1 MTGRPDNL
9 KPWKPGQSG
18 NPGGR
23 PKKQPLT
30 DELTQLLEQDAPNAQ
45 GKSWALVIAE
55 ALLKKARSGDVRAFS
70 VLANRIEGK
79 PHQSIAVDVNANLG
93 LAERIAQ
100 ARKRVQTLQD
110 SKTTQ

>member
-1 MTGRPDNL
+1 MSGRPENL

-23 PKKQPLT
+23 PRTRPLT
-30 DELTQLLEQDAPNAQ
+30 DELTQLLEQDAPNAN

-55 ALLKKARSGDVRAFS
+55 ALLMKARKGDVRAFT

-79 PHQSIAVDVNANLG
+79 PHQSIALGVNANHS
-93 LAERIAQ
+93 LAELIAQ
-100 ARKRVQTLQD
+100 GRKRASESRVRGM
-110 SKTTQ
+110 

>member
-1 MTGRPDNL
+1 MSGRPENL

-23 PKKQPLT
+23 PRRNPLT

-55 ALLKKARSGDVRAFS
+55 ALLQKARKGDVRAFS

-79 PHQSIAVDVNANLG
+79 PHQSLAVGVNTNPN
-93 LAERIAQ
+93 LAELIAA
-100 ARKRVQTLQD
+100 ARK
-110 SKTTQ
+110 